1 MIESGM
7 SLSHM
12 KTNVTIVSHGR
23 VSLVTRLGPYC
34 QRCKWHG
41 YGVRVHLGVCAAVA
55 TTLATGFGSCSR
67 EFSQQ
72 QRVQASK
79 LRSTTYTR
87 PAARTQSEVASGYRP
102 YVASTD
108 APFLLPET
116 RNRSVSTMHHM
127 RAPCTVS
134 S

>member
-41 YGVRVHLGVCAAVA
+41 YGVRAHGMGGACGCSYYARYGV
-55 TTLATGFGSCSR
+55 R
-67 EFSQQ
+67 
-72 QRVQASK
+72 
-79 LRSTTYTR
+79 
-87 PAARTQSEVASGYRP
+87 
-102 YVASTD
+102 
-108 APFLLPET
+108 FL
-116 RNRSVSTMHHM
+116 
-127 RAPCTVS
+127 
-134 S
+134 

>member
-41 YGVRVHLGVCAAVA
+41 YGVVGRMRDHVRLAGVCGHCVR
-55 TTLATGFGSCSR
+55 L
-67 EFSQQ
+67 
-72 QRVQASK
+72 
-79 LRSTTYTR
+79 
-87 PAARTQSEVASGYRP
+87 
-102 YVASTD
+102 
-108 APFLLPET
+108 
-116 RNRSVSTMHHM
+116 
-127 RAPCTVS
+127 
-134 S
+134 

>member
-41 YGVRVHLGVCAAVA
+41 GTVFGRMGVGCDRVVRL
-55 TTLATGFGSCSR
+55 
-67 EFSQQ
+67 
-72 QRVQASK
+72 
-79 LRSTTYTR
+79 
-87 PAARTQSEVASGYRP
+87 
-102 YVASTD
+102 
-108 APFLLPET
+108 
-116 RNRSVSTMHHM
+116 
-127 RAPCTVS
+127 
-134 S
+134 